1 MRFQAEHRF
10 TAPMGA
16 VADVLVDPAFH
27 RDVEL
32 PDLRFL
38 DVVDHR
44 DDGDEAL
51 LSLRYEYV
59 GQLDPVVR
67 RLLGDR
73 RLTWLQELTVARA
86 AGAGRLSFAVEG
98 NPDRLRGLADFTLR
112 PDGEQTVW
120 RLDGEVRVRVPLV
133 GGSAERRVLAGF
145 RARLD
150 REARHMGER
159 LRAGR

>member
-1 MRFQAEHRF
+1 MRLQAEHRF
-10 TAPMGA
+10 DAPARA

-27 RDVEL
+27 REVEL
-32 PDLRFL
+32 PDLRLL

-44 DDGDEAL
+44 DDGDDAL

-73 RLTWLQELTVARA
+73 QLTWVQELAVDRMS
-86 AGAGRLSFAVEG
+86 GAGRLTFSVEG
-98 NPDRLRGLADFTLR
+98 SPGRLHGVAYFTLR